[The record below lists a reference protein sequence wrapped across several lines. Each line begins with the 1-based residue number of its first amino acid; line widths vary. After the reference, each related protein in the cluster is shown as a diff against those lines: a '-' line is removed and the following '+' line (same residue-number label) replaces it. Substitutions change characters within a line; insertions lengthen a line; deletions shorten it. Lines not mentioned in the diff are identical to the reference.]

1 MDQTLNQRRCG
12 TTTTSSMHE
21 LLTLCLFFQACV
33 HGAADRIPVILRA
46 VVDPSQMYILSATHS
61 SMIYKIFVK
70 LPTHATLLLGRSH
83 SSSFSEDTIT
93 KHVGGVRH

>member
-70 LPTHATLLLGRSH
+70 LPTHATRLLLVI
-83 SSSFSEDTIT
+83 SFMD
-93 KHVGGVRH
+93 GGCL